1 MYWHYFQALDGGLRF
16 SVLPDNRVELGVTF
30 DLSDHKNKK
39 PTGDGPQKEINEILP
54 LPVRCKVSRELAMG
68 IQEILDL
75 QIGDIMLRNV
85 ARVIVFGGIAVILIR
100 KLVRRIRG
108 DRRDGENG

>member
-1 MYWHYFQALDGGLRF
+1 M
-16 SVLPDNRVELGVTF
+16 
-30 DLSDHKNKK
+30 
-39 PTGDGPQKEINEILP
+39 
-54 LPVRCKVSRELAMG
+54 AMG